1 MTRISI
7 FIVDDHEIV
16 RDGIR
21 ALLIGSTV
29 AKVIGEADSPQ
40 TLFLE
45 LESHQPDVII
55 LDIAMPGGS
64 GLDCLAQLKTDYPTI
79 EVLMLSANTDSES
92 IHKAVSLGCTGF
104 LPKDSSK
111 KELLEALEKVAKGQ
125 PYFGKNILPIVFNG
139 FVKGVQN
146 PGHQESPLSER
157 EIEIVICLANGLSYK
172 EAAAQLFISPR
183 TVESHKKAI
192 FEKLQFNNNADLIK
206 YAIKNKLI
214 DL

>member
-1 MTRISI
+1 M
-7 FIVDDHEIV
+7 

-40 TLFLE
+40 ALFLE

>member
-40 TLFLE
+40 ALFLE

>member
-40 TLFLE
+40 ALFLE

-92 IHKAVSLGCTGF
+92 IHKAVSVGCTGF